1 MMPISTLVLVAALS
15 GWSTSASSPTL
26 LAGGSGEQVQPKLS
40 WDGRGMLALSWY
52 DAPSGFDVMVR
63 QLTTDGDFTW
73 PTATVVMNN
82 SFSSTQDYQLFRGAP
97 WAVASQ
103 QGSSS
108 PVAAVAS
115 LNTDGTLAWTRT
127 VSGSSA
133 SVPKGN
139 RADDGFLWSAWVEG
153 SNTRVQRLSQADGG
167 FSFGAPIQI
176 GTTGSAFAA
185 DVEPALSGSGVVVST
200 VRYSTFSGPKV
211 LWANLINP
219 DGSQPWGSTGKQV
232 FASGSLQFGN
242 FPEFKRVP
250 SLGHLFAYYKTSPLQ
265 SYVQVLDAQGNRL
278 FGTEG
283 FGVTGDTSRERTNP
297 AAVADGQYV
306 YVCWIEHTPN
316 SSIYGVYAQC
326 FDVATGTRQW
336 GVSGLPLAAL
346 ETVYSYSGAVAHL
359 RPEGV
364 VFGWV
369 RSTAFGQDT
378 VEAMCVN
385 AAGATV
391 WDRRPVATNAS
402 PKGRMQAHGVPY
414 GTILLWEDGIT
425 QGSSDIRGMR
435 IGADGSLGPAVRPSP
450 DLNGDGSI
458 NGADLGA
465 LLAAW
470 SGEPGESP
478 ADLNADGVV
487 DGADLGGLL
496 TSWAD

>member
-1 MMPISTLVLVAALS
+1 
-15 GWSTSASSPTL
+15 
-26 LAGGSGEQVQPKLS
+26 
-40 WDGRGMLALSWY
+40 
-52 DAPSGFDVMVR
+52 
-63 QLTTDGDFTW
+63 
-73 PTATVVMNN
+73 
-82 SFSSTQDYQLFRGAP
+82 
-97 WAVASQ
+97 
-103 QGSSS
+103 
-108 PVAAVAS
+108 
-115 LNTDGTLAWTRT
+115 
-127 VSGSSA
+127 
-133 SVPKGN
+133 
-139 RADDGFLWSAWVEG
+139 
-153 SNTRVQRLSQADGG
+153 
-167 FSFGAPIQI
+167 
-176 GTTGSAFAA
+176 
-185 DVEPALSGSGVVVST
+185 VEPALSGSGVVVST

-219 DGSQPWGSTGKQV
+219 DGSQPWGTTGKQV

-242 FPEFKRVP
+242 FPEFQRVP

-336 GVSGLPLAAL
+336 GASGLPLAAL

-402 PKGRMQAHGVPY
+402 PKGRMQACGVPY
-414 GTILLWEDGIT
+414 GTVLFWEDGIT
-425 QGSSDIRGMR
+425 LGSSDIRGMR

-458 NGADLGA
+458 NGADLGV
-465 LLAAW
+465 LLTAW
-470 SGEPGESP
+470 SGEPGESS
-478 ADLNADGVV
+478 ADLNADAGV
-487 DGADLGGLL
+487 DGADLGQLL
-496 TSWAD
+496 TAWQE